1 VTGSDLDVR
10 DAPEQSR
17 YEARIGDRVAGF
29 SVYVRGNL
37 SGYGREEPLFVFV
50 HTEVDPAFEGQGV
63 GGGLVRGALDDLRR
77 RGALVMAQCP
87 FVHAWLERHAEY
99 GDLVFDPPPS
109 RVPD

>member
-1 VTGSDLDVR
+1 MTAADLAVR
-10 DAPEQSR
+10 DAPERSR
-17 YEARIGDRVAGF
+17 YEGRVGDRVAAL
-29 SVYVRGNL
+29 SVYVRGDL
-37 SGYGREEPLFVFV
+37 SGYGRQEPLFVFV

-63 GGGLVRGALDDLRR
+63 GGRLVRGALDDLRD

-87 FVHAWLERHAEY
+87 FVHAWLERHPEY